1 MIGLIKTADPPT
13 PRSLD
18 AKIPHDLETI
28 ILKAIDKDPKSRYA
42 SAKEMAADLQ
52 RFIDDVP
59 IKGRRASVPERLVRW
74 ARRNRSLA
82 ASLLGVATL
91 LAVLAVVSTAAWFRE
106 SGLRKVAEQRGDE
119 ISRNRGEIERN
130 RDEIERNRGEIKRQ
144 LYFTEM
150 NLSGQSAAE
159 PYGADTIKAR
169 LSTWLP
175 DQDVDH
181 RGWEWYYLHSL
192 AHREH
197 FAPEKLGGW
206 IWSVDFS
213 PDGKQFAAAVNG
225 YGFHIYGTATGR
237 LIREK

>member
-1 MIGLIKTADPPT
+1 M
-13 PRSLD
+13 
-18 AKIPHDLETI
+18 
-28 ILKAIDKDPKSRYA
+28 LKAIEKDPESRYA
-42 SAKEMAADLQ
+42 SAKELAADLH
-52 RFIDDVP
+52 RFTHDLP
-59 IKGRRASVPERLVRW
+59 IRARRASITERLFRW
-74 ARRNRSLA
+74 SRRNKSLA
-82 ASLLGVATL
+82 ASLSGVAAL
-91 LAVLAVVSTAAWFRE
+91 LAILAVVSTVAWFRE
-106 SGLRKVAEQRGDE
+106 SGLRQVAEQRGDE
-119 ISRNRGEIERN
+119 IKRSRDEIDRN
-130 RDEIERNRGEIKRQ
+130 RDEIRRQ

-159 PYGADTIKAR
+159 PYGGDTVKAR

-213 PDGKQFAAAVNG
+213 PDGKQFAATVNG
-225 YGFHIYGTATGR
+225 YGFKIYDTATGR
-237 LIREK
+237 LIREKFDRFVPLCGV